1 MTDYSK
7 MRCYD
12 MRMYLFEWASYNPE
26 AGIKYIHNMSKSQL
40 TQICLYTEDRL
51 SKDELTDIIN
61 VVKNSLKENKKRLKN
76 KKENA
81 SDDNSNDNT
90 SNSNSN
96 NDTNNSNVNLN
107 KFVNMITIN
116 NASETVYYTADEDD
130 GEEEDSIDDYD
141 DKE

>member
-1 MTDYSK
+1 

-40 TQICLYTEDRL
+40 TQICQYTEDRL
-51 SKDELTDIIN
+51 SKDELNDIIN

-81 SDDNSNDNT
+81 SNDNSDDNSNDNT
-90 SNSNSN
+90 SNSN
-96 NDTNNSNVNLN
+96 VNLN
-107 KFVNMITIN
+107 KFINMITIN
-116 NASETVYYTADEDD
+116 NAPETVYYTADE
-130 GEEEDSIDDYD
+130 GEDSDDNDED
-141 DKE
+141 DEE

>member
-1 MTDYSK
+1 

-40 TQICLYTEDRL
+40 TQICQYTEDRL
-51 SKDELTDIIN
+51 SKDELIDIIN

-81 SDDNSNDNT
+81 SDDGNDDNS
-90 SNSNSN
+90 SNSNIKL
-96 NDTNNSNVNLN
+96 NNSVI
-107 KFVNMITIN
+107 NMITIN
-116 NASETVYYTADEDD
+116 NAPETVYYTADEDEGENSDDD
-130 GEEEDSIDDYD
+130 GEE
-141 DKE
+141 

>member
-1 MTDYSK
+1 

-40 TQICLYTEDRL
+40 TQICQYTEDRL

-61 VVKNSLKENKKRLKN
+61 IVKNSLKENKKRLKN

-81 SDDNSNDNT
+81 SDDTTSNDTTSNDTSTNSNINF
-90 SNSNSN
+90 
-96 NDTNNSNVNLN
+96 N
-107 KFVNMITIN
+107 KTINIITIN
-116 NASETVYYTADEDD
+116 NAPETVYYTADEDE
-130 GEEEDSIDDYD
+130 GEDSDDD
-141 DKE
+141 EE

>member
-1 MTDYSK
+1 

-40 TQICLYTEDRL
+40 TQICQYTEDRL
-51 SKDELTDIIN
+51 SKDELIDIIN

-81 SDDNSNDNT
+81 SNDNSNDNSNNNTSNDDNSNDISNDDT
-90 SNSNSN
+90 S
-96 NDTNNSNVNLN
+96 NSNVNLN

-116 NASETVYYTADEDD
+116 NSSETVYYTADEDE
-130 GEEEDSIDDYD
+130 GEDCDDE
-141 DKE
+141 K

>member
-61 VVKNSLKENKKRLKN
+61 IVKNSLKENKKRLKN

-81 SDDNSNDNT
+81 SDDTTSNDTTSNDTSTNSNINF
-90 SNSNSN
+90 
-96 NDTNNSNVNLN
+96 N
-107 KFVNMITIN
+107 KTINIITIN
-116 NASETVYYTADEDD
+116 NAPETVYYTADEDE
-130 GEEEDSIDDYD
+130 GEDSDDD
-141 DKE
+141 EE

>member
-40 TQICLYTEDRL
+40 TQICQYTEDRL
-51 SKDELTDIIN
+51 SKDELIDIIN

-81 SDDNSNDNT
+81 SNDTSNDDTSNDNS
-90 SNSNSN
+90 SNSNI
-96 NDTNNSNVNLN
+96 
-107 KFVNMITIN
+107 NMITIN
-116 NASETVYYTADEDD
+116 NAPETVYYTADEDE
-130 GEEEDSIDDYD
+130 GEDNDDEDEDE
-141 DKE
+141 K

>member
-40 TQICLYTEDRL
+40 TQICQYTEDRL
-51 SKDELTDIIN
+51 SKDELIDIIN

-76 KKENA
+76 NA
-81 SDDNSNDNT
+81 P
-90 SNSNSN
+90 
-96 NDTNNSNVNLN
+96 
-107 KFVNMITIN
+107 
-116 NASETVYYTADEDD
+116 ETVYYTADEDE
-130 GEEEDSIDDYD
+130 GEDSDDD
-141 DKE
+141 EE

>member
-26 AGIKYIHNMSKSQL
+26 AGIKYIHNMSKLQL
-40 TQICLYTEDRL
+40 TQICQYTEDRL
-51 SKDELTDIIN
+51 SKDELIDIIT

-81 SDDNSNDNT
+81 SNDNSNDDSNDNSNDNS
-90 SNSNSN
+90 SNSN
-96 NDTNNSNVNLN
+96 VKFN

-116 NASETVYYTADEDD
+116 NAPETVYYTADE
-130 GEEEDSIDDYD
+130 GEDSDYNEGED
-141 DKE
+141 EE

>member
-61 VVKNSLKENKKRLKN
+61 IVKNSLKENKKRLKN
-76 KKENA
+76 KKENM
-81 SDDNSNDNT
+81 SDDTTSNDTSTNSNINF
-90 SNSNSN
+90 
-96 NDTNNSNVNLN
+96 N
-107 KFVNMITIN
+107 KTINMITIN
-116 NASETVYYTADEDD
+116 NAPETVYYTADEDE
-130 GEEEDSIDDYD
+130 GEDSDDD
-141 DKE
+141 EE

>member
-12 MRMYLFEWASYNPE
+12 MRMYLFEWVSYNPE

-40 TQICLYTEDRL
+40 IQMCLYTEDRL
-51 SKDELTDIIN
+51 SKDELIDIIN

-90 SNSNSN
+90 SDDNSSN
-96 NDTNNSNVNLN
+96 YNVKLNNSII
-107 KFVNMITIN
+107 NMITIN
-116 NASETVYYTADEDD
+116 NASETVYYTADEDED
-130 GEEEDSIDDYD
+130 LDDDEE
-141 DKE
+141 

>member
-1 MTDYSK
+1 

-40 TQICLYTEDRL
+40 TQICQYTEDRL
-51 SKDELTDIIN
+51 SKDELIDIIN

-81 SDDNSNDNT
+81 SNDNSNDNSNDDT
-90 SNSNSN
+90 S
-96 NDTNNSNVNLN
+96 NSNVNLN

-116 NASETVYYTADEDD
+116 NSSETVYYTADEDE
-130 GEEEDSIDDYD
+130 GEDYD
-141 DKE
+141 DDNDDEK

>member
-1 MTDYSK
+1 
-7 MRCYD
+7 

-40 TQICLYTEDRL
+40 TQICQYTEDRL
-51 SKDELTDIIN
+51 SKDELIDIIN

-81 SDDNSNDNT
+81 SNDNSDDISNDNSDDT
-90 SNSNSN
+90 S
-96 NDTNNSNVNLN
+96 NSNVNLN

-116 NASETVYYTADEDD
+116 NAPETVYYTADE
-130 GEEEDSIDDYD
+130 GEDYD
-141 DKE
+141 EDDEDEDEK

>member
-40 TQICLYTEDRL
+40 TQICQYTEDRL
-51 SKDELTDIIN
+51 SKDELNDIIN

-81 SDDNSNDNT
+81 SDDNSDDISNDNSDDT
-90 SNSNSN
+90 S
-96 NDTNNSNVNLN
+96 NSNVNLN

-116 NASETVYYTADEDD
+116 NAPETVYYTADE
-130 GEEEDSIDDYD
+130 GEDYD
-141 DKE
+141 EDDEDDEE

>member
-40 TQICLYTEDRL
+40 TQICQYTEDRL
-51 SKDELTDIIN
+51 SKDELIDIIN

-81 SDDNSNDNT
+81 SDDTTSNDTSTNSNINF
-90 SNSNSN
+90 
-96 NDTNNSNVNLN
+96 N
-107 KFVNMITIN
+107 KTINMITIN
-116 NASETVYYTADEDD
+116 NAPETVYYTADEDE
-130 GEEEDSIDDYD
+130 GEDSDDD
-141 DKE
+141 EE

>member
-1 MTDYSK
+1 

-40 TQICLYTEDRL
+40 TQICQYTEDRL
-51 SKDELTDIIN
+51 SKDELIDIIN

-81 SDDNSNDNT
+81 SNDTSNDDTSNDDTSNDNS
-90 SNSNSN
+90 SNSNI
-96 NDTNNSNVNLN
+96 
-107 KFVNMITIN
+107 NMITIN
-116 NASETVYYTADEDD
+116 NASETVYYTADEDE
-130 GEEEDSIDDYD
+130 GEDNDDEDEDE
-141 DKE
+141 K

>member
-61 VVKNSLKENKKRLKN
+61 IVKNSLKENKKRLKN

-81 SDDNSNDNT
+81 SDDTTSNDTSTNSNINF
-90 SNSNSN
+90 
-96 NDTNNSNVNLN
+96 N
-107 KFVNMITIN
+107 KTINIITIN
-116 NASETVYYTADEDD
+116 NAPETVYYTADEDE
-130 GEEEDSIDDYD
+130 GEDSDDD
-141 DKE
+141 EE

>member
-1 MTDYSK
+1 

-61 VVKNSLKENKKRLKN
+61 IVKNSLKENKKRLKN

-81 SDDNSNDNT
+81 SDDTTSNDTSTNSNINF
-90 SNSNSN
+90 
-96 NDTNNSNVNLN
+96 N
-107 KFVNMITIN
+107 KTINMITIN
-116 NASETVYYTADEDD
+116 NAPETVYYTADEDE
-130 GEEEDSIDDYD
+130 GEDSDDD
-141 DKE
+141 EE

>member
-1 MTDYSK
+1 

-40 TQICLYTEDRL
+40 TQICQYTEDRL
-51 SKDELTDIIN
+51 SKDELNDIIN

-81 SDDNSNDNT
+81 SNDTSNDDTSNDNS
-90 SNSNSN
+90 SNSNI
-96 NDTNNSNVNLN
+96 
-107 KFVNMITIN
+107 NMITIN
-116 NASETVYYTADEDD
+116 NASETVYYTADEDE
-130 GEEEDSIDDYD
+130 GEDNDDEDEDE
-141 DKE
+141 K

>member
-1 MTDYSK
+1 

-40 TQICLYTEDRL
+40 TQICQYTEDRL
-51 SKDELTDIIN
+51 SKDELNDIIN

-81 SDDNSNDNT
+81 SNDNIDDISNDNSDDT
-90 SNSNSN
+90 S
-96 NDTNNSNVNLN
+96 NSNVNLN

-116 NASETVYYTADEDD
+116 NAPETVYYTADE
-130 GEEEDSIDDYD
+130 GEDSDDND
-141 DKE
+141 EE

>member
-61 VVKNSLKENKKRLKN
+61 IVKNSLKENKKRLKN

-81 SDDNSNDNT
+81 SDDTTSNDTSTNSNINF
-90 SNSNSN
+90 
-96 NDTNNSNVNLN
+96 N
-107 KFVNMITIN
+107 KTINMITIN
-116 NASETVYYTADEDD
+116 NAPETVYYTADEDE
-130 GEEEDSIDDYD
+130 GEDSDDD
-141 DKE
+141 EE